1 MSGNS
6 TGWDETPFYSQLKQ
20 ALGVDDW
27 PDVQLIVSH
36 FIDKM
41 HSCLK
46 GEATFFSPV
55 NTAET
60 VSGCLEIE
68 KYPLK
73 NRLHPCWQFN
83 KFHVYLYIL
92 RHFECKVVF
101 ALDLFLLSQEV
112 TKTYSECSAQDL
124 SPKTSDIDP
133 ELINVA

>member
-46 GEATFFSPV
+46 GEATFLSSV

-68 KYPLK
+68 KK
-73 NRLHPCWQFN
+73 NIEESAAFMLTAQQ
-83 KFHVYLYIL
+83 VSYL
-92 RHFECKVVF
+92 
-101 ALDLFLLSQEV
+101 ALYFTSLL
-112 TKTYSECSAQDL
+112 
-124 SPKTSDIDP
+124 I
-133 ELINVA
+133 

>member
-27 PDVQLIVSH
+27 PEVQLIVPY

-41 HSCLK
+41 QSCLK
-46 GEATFFSPV
+46 GEATFFSSV

-68 KYPLK
+68 KNIKESAPSMLAAHQVSYVPL
-73 NRLHPCWQFN
+73 
-83 KFHVYLYIL
+83 Y
-92 RHFECKVVF
+92 F
-101 ALDLFLLSQEV
+101 A
-112 TKTYSECSAQDL
+112 
-124 SPKTSDIDP
+124 SP
-133 ELINVA
+133 LI